1 MRAVSRPFSTPI
13 REQAGRRPECRRGT
27 HECVRHIALLLLL
40 SAPAFALDTTKL
52 KPTGYVN
59 DFAHVIKAPAALEA
73 YCGAVE
79 RATGVQMAIVLVD
92 SLDDDSIEDATNKL
106 YNEWGI
112 GKKGKDE
119 GLLLLLAIK
128 DRKQRA
134 EVGYG
139 LEPIITDG
147 FAGGVLRS
155 IRPILRQG
163 DYGGAL
169 LAAAQ
174 QFGQRI
180 AEAKGVTIEGQPRN
194 ARRTPR
200 NGGPSL
206 GGLIFGIVMF
216 IFFIRLISGGRGG
229 GGGGTGF
236 LTGMLLGNLL
246 GGGRRGSGWG
256 GGGFGGYDGGGG
268 GGGFGGF
275 GGGSSGGGGA
285 SSGW

>member
-1 MRAVSRPFSTPI
+1 MAEQPGTSFSK
-13 REQAGRRPECRRGT
+13 RGT
-27 HECVRHIALLLLL
+27 GFSLCFLGLLL
-40 SAPAFALDTTKL
+40 SAPAFGLDTSKL

-59 DFAHVIKAPAALEA
+59 DFAHVLNAQGAAALEA
-73 YCGAVE
+73 YCGEVE

-92 SLDDDSIEDATNKL
+92 SLDDDSIEDAANKL
-106 YNEWGI
+106 YHEWGI

-128 DRKQRA
+128 DHKQRA

-139 LEPIITDG
+139 LEPIVTDG
-147 FAGGVLRS
+147 FSGGVLRS

-174 QFGQRI
+174 QFGGHI
-180 AEAKGVTIEGQPRN
+180 AEAKGVALEGQPRN
-194 ARRTPR
+194 VRQTRQG
-200 NGGPSL
+200 GGPSI
-206 GGLIFGIVMF
+206 GTLIFGLVMF
-216 IFFIRLISGGRGG
+216 VLFMRLIGGGRG

-236 LTGMLLGNLL
+236 LAGMLLGNLM
-246 GGGRRGSGWG
+246 GGGRRGGWG

-268 GGGFGGF
+268 GGGGFGGF
-275 GGGSSGGGGA
+275 GGGDSGGGGA
-285 SSGW
+285 SGSW